1 MTPQRTE
8 AILLGLRKGLS
19 RTIAAEAVGIDRETI
34 RNWAARSVSFRGQLA
49 QAEAEG
55 ESMLVG
61 IVLGAA
67 AKRLP
72 NTWQAAAWLLE
83 RTRPE
88 RYGQRARLEVS
99 VDIQEEIRI
108 MAAELGMAPESVSAE
123 VDSFLRSRSMGELRL
138 RNGSVIFADGADDG
152 ATRVQGHNLSGAWA
166 SEIGLWRHWRQA
178 WEESLRYAVRTG
190 HARIVA
196 DGTPKRGHGLV
207 RLLVADESVPKSH
220 MRTLDNIEHLN
231 PAVVEGWLRL
241 YGGTALGRQEL
252 EGELIEDVPGAA
264 WQRDWIEASRVMAH
278 PPLLRVVV
286 GVDPATTSSE
296 GADATGIIAAAS
308 ALVPPDRHEDKPYEH
323 YYVLEDASAKA
334 TPAVWGERVVRLYE
348 RLGADRIVAET
359 NRGGEMIEHTIHT
372 VNASAAFKGVHATRG
387 KVTRAEPI
395 AALYEQGK
403 VHHVGFFAE
412 LEDQMCSYVAG
423 EGASPDQMDALVW
436 ALTDL
441 AIKDEPGLLG
451 LYRSALAKQSGSN

>member
-123 VDSFLRSRSMGELRL
+123 VDAFLRSRSGQR
-138 RNGSVIFADGADDG
+138 A
-152 ATRVQGHNLSGAWA
+152 
-166 SEIGLWRHWRQA
+166 
-178 WEESLRYAVRTG
+178 
-190 HARIVA
+190 
-196 DGTPKRGHGLV
+196 PK
-207 RLLVADESVPKSH
+207 E
-220 MRTLDNIEHLN
+220 
-231 PAVVEGWLRL
+231 
-241 YGGTALGRQEL
+241 
-252 EGELIEDVPGAA
+252 
-264 WQRDWIEASRVMAH
+264 
-278 PPLLRVVV
+278 
-286 GVDPATTSSE
+286 
-296 GADATGIIAAAS
+296 
-308 ALVPPDRHEDKPYEH
+308 
-323 YYVLEDASAKA
+323 
-334 TPAVWGERVVRLYE
+334 
-348 RLGADRIVAET
+348 
-359 NRGGEMIEHTIHT
+359 
-372 VNASAAFKGVHATRG
+372 
-387 KVTRAEPI
+387 
-395 AALYEQGK
+395 
-403 VHHVGFFAE
+403 
-412 LEDQMCSYVAG
+412 
-423 EGASPDQMDALVW
+423 
-436 ALTDL
+436 
-441 AIKDEPGLLG
+441 
-451 LYRSALAKQSGSN
+451 